1 MKLNKNFVS
10 HNSGG
15 VTVLIPVGSS
25 ADFSGVVKGNKTLGA
40 ILDCLKEET
49 TEELIIK
56 KMNEKFDAKDGKIES
71 DVKKLI
77 EELRKIGA
85 VDE

>member
-15 VTVLIPVGSS
+15 VTVLIPVGSG

-56 KMNEKFDAKDGKIES
+56 K
-71 DVKKLI
+71 
-77 EELRKIGA
+77 
-85 VDE
+85 

>member
-56 KMNEKFDAKDGKIES
+56 K
-71 DVKKLI
+71 
-77 EELRKIGA
+77 
-85 VDE
+85 